1 MENVYYDENDD
12 PNEENDAEND
22 TANDTENDEFIQDEL
37 VDDAFIYIRILI
49 GEKSNFYYLEKSSP
63 EKLNI
68 ILEQVQNIFMTED
81 NARRINKF
89 LENEKIYVISFL
101 LNINNVLIE
110 SSAFKIPNN
119 PASYHQPKFLKDLN
133 EAILEMYPMCNIFYS
148 GAKHYIYSAYQPTE
162 KKIGQKQDYIV
173 VLEDNT
179 G

>member
-1 MENVYYDENDD
+1 MENVYYDERDESDEMDEMNDK
-12 PNEENDAEND
+12 
-22 TANDTENDEFIQDEL
+22 DEKNKKDEVIHDEL

-49 GEKSNFYYLEKSSP
+49 GEKNNFYYLEKSSP
-63 EKLNI
+63 ENLNV
-68 ILEQVQNIFMTED
+68 ILEQVQNIFITED

-133 EAILEMYPMCNIFYS
+133 EAILEMYPTCNISYS
-148 GAKHYIYSAYQPTE
+148 GAKHYTYSAYQPTE

-173 VLEDNT
+173 VLDDNT